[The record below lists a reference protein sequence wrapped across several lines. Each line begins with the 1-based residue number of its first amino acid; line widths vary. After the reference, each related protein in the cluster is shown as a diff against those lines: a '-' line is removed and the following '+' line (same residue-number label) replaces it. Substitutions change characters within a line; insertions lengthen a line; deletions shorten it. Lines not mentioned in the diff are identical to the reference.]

1 MGFLFEK
8 EMSHYFDIAYAA
20 VNNRLCLITGA
31 GFTKAIT
38 DQKAPTWEDLLKK
51 LCEKCDVSGELEKT
65 LFQITTKGKCPEC
78 DDEHE
83 FIVNKPSLAL
93 DELAEI
99 ISTKLKEKELDIYEE
114 IKKIIEPL
122 ELSGKYENI
131 QNFFKEQSFRVVTT
145 NYDKLILQLCEEGE
159 CQTISPGMLIPRLRS
174 KVKVYHVHGSIDAPK
189 NMIVTSNNYFNFM
202 SSESYFSRK
211 LSTLLYE
218 NTIVILGYAFNDN
231 NLKSIFNNYKEFSK
245 GIMTSPNIILVTR
258 RKIDRHIKDLYK
270 NTYNMRVLD
279 GVEIDNFFKILNTH
293 IPKAEEC
300 KESSKDAIK
309 RVMRDGSTRLYR
321 KDYLRSSDSFFE
333 IFNAMVSSGYNFNSK
348 DAQEKFLDIF
358 EKKKTLT
365 GEDGAWGQYA
375 ALANWLTYFLTNIDI
390 SKFHNRDKFLEI
402 ILHSFDTMS
411 DELLLGYSWEAY
423 KIWKQYWEDILDSNK
438 IIIRDYSESNN
449 RTITFV

>member
-1 MGFLFEK
+1 
-8 EMSHYFDIAYAA
+8 MSHYFDIAYAA

-51 LCEKCDVSGELEKT
+51 LCEKCDASGELEKT
-65 LFQITTKGKCPEC
+65 LFQTITKGKCPEC

-131 QNFFKEQSFRVVTT
+131 EKFFKEQSFRVVTT

-258 RKIDRHIKDLYK
+258 RKIEKNIKDLYK
-270 NTYNMRVLD
+270 NTYNMRV
-279 GVEIDNFFKILNTH
+279 IDEVQIDAFFKRLNAEL
-293 IPKAEEC
+293 PKAEEC
-300 KESSKDAIK
+300 KKRSMRSIK
-309 RVMRDGSTRLYR
+309 NVMNGDLERVY
-321 KDYLRSSDSFFE
+321 KKNYLRSSDSFFE
-333 IFNAMVSSGYNFNSK
+333 IFNAMNSSGYDFSLK
-348 DAQEKFLDIF
+348 IAQNKFLDIF
-358 EKKKTLT
+358 DKKKSLT
-365 GEDGAWGQYA
+365 ADSGAWNQYRD
-375 ALANWLTYFLTNIDI
+375 LANWLTYFLLSIDI
-390 SKFHNRDKFLEI
+390 SKFENKGKYLEI
-402 ILHSFDTMS
+402 INHSFETMS
-411 DELLLGYSWEAY
+411 ESKLIGYSWEAY
-423 KIWKQYWEDILDSNK
+423 SIWKQHWEEILDSNK
-438 IIIRDYSESNN
+438 LLITDYLDAKGKKISF
-449 RTITFV
+449 I